1 MKFAN
6 RGLFFLIGLIVL
18 IVFGYGGYQLG
29 RYILR
34 ERTANN
40 LVNTETE
47 NDEKVE
53 ISLGNFRELEG
64 TPYLI
69 APVNSQQNYRQSYY
83 DKQASS
89 TRNYLFLNANDKS
102 ARRLV
107 PRNNFLFINAQ
118 EIVLQRREDKIVR
131 GMWYEVV
138 KADSNK
144 DKRLSDE
151 DKKII
156 AISDVSGSDYTE
168 VIDEVD
174 RVLGSHQK
182 NSTTL
187 LVFYELDNRE
197 YVAEIS
203 IIRRT
208 LVEKQVLPS
217 IR

>member
-6 RGLFFLIGLIVL
+6 RGLFFIIGLIVL
-18 IVFGYGGYQLG
+18 VVFGYGGYQLG

-34 ERTANN
+34 ERTADN
-40 LVNTETE
+40 LVNTEAE
-47 NDEKVE
+47 KDEKVKMT
-53 ISLGNFRELEG
+53 LGNFRELEG
-64 TPYLI
+64 TPYLM
-69 APVNSQQNYRQSYY
+69 APVNSQQNYRQNYY

-89 TRNYLFLNANDKS
+89 IRNYLFLNANDKS

-118 EIVLQRREDKIVR
+118 EVVLKRREDKIVR
-131 GMWYEVV
+131 GIWYEVV
-138 KADSNK
+138 KADSNN
-144 DKRLSDE
+144 DKRLSDK

-156 AISDVSGSDYTE
+156 AVSDVSGSDYTE

-187 LVFYELDNRE
+187 LIFYELDNRE
-197 YVAEIS
+197 YVGEIKV
-203 IIRRT
+203 RLR
-208 LVEKQVLPS
+208 
-217 IR
+217 